1 MRLRRSALVAVLVS
15 LTVAAPAVAT
25 FPGRNGD
32 IAFNRLTQADDLFV
46 VDLFTVSPSGAGNPF
61 QLTDF
66 GFDSFSEYPDYS
78 PDGRT
83 VAFQRYNPVADEVEV
98 WTIGADGTGARQLTD
113 LSIGAFDP
121 AYSPDGR
128 TLAID
133 TAPGDVPGIHLIP
146 SRAPHGKLIIDA
158 QAKRVTTVT
167 GGGWDSE
174 PQFSPDGKWI
184 VFTRYSVECDGD
196 DVLLCK
202 TRIFKVRTDG
212 TGLRQLTAFEH
223 NASAPDWHPSG
234 LLIAVDTDDSN
245 FAPGNGDIVLMATDG
260 SHKTRIIRGDADS
273 FYNNPSFS
281 PDGLRLTFVH
291 WPFDADGEVATS
303 EVWTAWIT
311 GHGQKRLTT
320 GAIRDNKPDW
330 GSKPHGGH

>member
-1 MRLRRSALVAVLVS
+1 LHRRAVLVAVLVS
-15 LTVAAPAVAT
+15 LTVAAPAMAT
-25 FPGRNGD
+25 FPGKPGD
-32 IAFNRLTQADDLFV
+32 IAFNRFAEVGELFV
-46 VDLFTVSPSGAGNPF
+46 VDLFAVSPNRMGGPF

-66 GFDSFSEYPDYS
+66 GPDTFSEFPDYS

-83 VAFQRYNPVADEVEV
+83 IAFQSYNPVGDEVEV
-98 WTIGADGTGARQLTD
+98 WTIRADGSGARQLTD

-133 TAPGDVPGIHLIP
+133 TAPGDVPGIQLIP
-146 SRAPHGKLIIDA
+146 SSAPPGKLITDA
-158 QAKRVTTVT
+158 QARRVTTVT
-167 GGGWDSE
+167 GGGFDSE

-184 VFTRYSVECDGD
+184 VFTRYSPECDGE

-202 TRIFKVRTDG
+202 TRIFKVRTNG
-212 TGLRQLTAFEH
+212 TGLRQLTDFEL

-234 LLIAVDTDDSN
+234 LLIAFDTDDSN
-245 FAPGNGDIVLMATDG
+245 FAPGNGDIVLMGTDG

-273 FYNNPSFS
+273 YYNNPSFS
-281 PDGLRLTFVH
+281 PDGLRLTFGH
-291 WPFDADGEVATS
+291 WPFEADGNVATS
-303 EVWTAWIT
+303 EIWTAWIS

-330 GSKPHGGH
+330 GSRPHGGH